1 MVSKTA
7 VQQFAYFQVKETA
20 NVIENRRIYNVAY
33 ACNEKISPTTSGYQI
48 VTESDYATY
57 TDDPYVIDFFKE
69 GLTEVMLVF
78 STLTEEEMT
87 NEVAVKN
94 YSLSFSPL
102 VDYDAFIAPSILGLF
117 DGVKYYSYRENQFGL
132 AESRALIQKNV
143 VTIDDFVTDT
153 SLLANRLVARFI
165 VQNQCRTALQVSP
178 FSDKTTVVELSQ
190 VAQYRN
196 AFLSFLIKDNVT
208 ITTPVVAYFI
218 GGSGEPLP
226 AIYQFENIKNQIEAR
241 ITQVIAN
248 IQPKYI
254 NQMLSALETEAQ
266 EIIDRNIP
274 DILASGSLT
283 IPRKN
288 KQTMTDIKLGFVKNA
303 KIELKANSDIWEVTG
318 TAEKTISFLSEFQ
331 FQVGG

>member
-33 ACNEKISPTTSGYQI
+33 ICQEKVSPSENYKI
-48 VTESDYATY
+48 VTESNYATY

-94 YSLSFSPL
+94 YSLVYSPL
-102 VDYDAFIAPSILGLF
+102 IADYDTFIDLAIINLF
-117 DGVKYYSYRENQFGL
+117 EGVKYYSFEKADL
-132 AESRALIQKNV
+132 ANAITYALVQKNV
-143 VTIDDFVTDT
+143 VTIDDWVTDN
-153 SLLANRLVARFI
+153 SALANRLVARFI
-165 VQNQCRTALQVSP
+165 VQNQCKTALQVSP
-178 FSDKTTVVELSQ
+178 FSDKTTVVELSE
-190 VAQYRN
+190 VALYRSN
-196 AFLSFLIKDNVT
+196 YLSFLIKDTVT

-241 ITQVIAN
+241 ITQIIGN

-254 NQMLSALETEAQ
+254 NQTLSALETEAQ

-288 KQTMTDIKLGFVKNA
+288 QQTMTDIKLGFVKNA
-303 KIELKANSDIWEVTG
+303 KIELKANPDIWEVTG

-331 FQVGG
+331 FKIGG